1 MPKGV
6 EYIMPAGKR
15 FRQLIHPNYT
25 LPILGTVNAYCAL
38 LARDAGAKTIYLS
51 GAGVANA
58 SFGMPDLGMT
68 TATDV
73 LEDAQR
79 ISYACDLPLLVDIDT
94 GFGHV
99 FNIERTIKLLERAGV
114 AAVHIEDQIAAKR
127 CGHRPNKTLVSS
139 EEMCDRVKSAVDAR
153 LNQDFV
159 IMARTDAYGVEGF
172 EAAVARANAYVSAGA
187 DMIFAE
193 AMQNIEEY
201 ARFCEQVRVPV
212 LANIT
217 EFGKTPLFSRSE
229 LETAGVAMALYPLS
243 AFRAMSKA
251 ASLTYKTI
259 LEQGSQ
265 QERVPDMQTRSE
277 LYDTLGYYRFEE
289 VMDSFKEEQS

>member
-1 MPKGV
+1 MS
-6 EYIMPAGKR
+6 AGKR
-15 FRQLIHPNYT
+15 FRQLIQPNYT
-25 LPILGTVNAYCAL
+25 LPVLGTINAYCAL
-38 LARDAGAKTIYLS
+38 LARDAGAKAIYLS

-114 AAVHIEDQIAAKR
+114 AAVHIEDQVAAKR
-127 CGHRPNKTLVSS
+127 CGHRPNKTLVSAD
-139 EEMCDRVKSAVDAR
+139 EMCDRVKSAVDAR
-153 LNQDFV
+153 VNQDFV

-172 EAAVARANAYVSAGA
+172 EASVVRANAYVHAGA

-193 AMQNIEEY
+193 AMHSIEEY

-217 EFGKTPLFSRSE
+217 EFGKTPLFHRSE
-229 LETAGVAMALYPLS
+229 LQAAGVAIALYPLS

-251 ASLTYKTI
+251 ASLTYKAI
-259 LEQGSQ
+259 VEQGSQ
-265 QERVPDMQTRSE
+265 QDRVGDMQTRAE
-277 LYDTLGYYRFEE
+277 LYDTLGYYRYEE
-289 VMDSFKEEQS
+289 VMDSFNREQA